1 MSRFPRAEFL
11 ISAAAP
17 GQFPVDLG
25 AEVAFVGR
33 SNAGKSTAINTIVQ
47 RQGLARTSKTP
58 GRTRLLNFFE
68 LAPMQRI
75 VDLPGYGYASG
86 PEEERRTWQPL
97 IDALATR
104 ECLRGWF
111 LIVDSRRGLGKGD
124 EALMEWAAPGQRIHV
139 LLSKAD
145 KLNRSEGAKVLK
157 ESTAALAGRGTAQLF
172 SATAKTGVEDA
183 QRTLEDWLKT
193 RIKNPG
199 DLGKPPGPD

>member
-11 ISAAAP
+11 LSAAAP
-17 GQFPVDLG
+17 GQFPADRG

-33 SNAGKSTAINTIVQ
+33 SNAGKSTAINIIVQ

-97 IDALATR
+97 IDSLATR
-104 ECLRGWF
+104 DSLRGWF
-111 LIVDSRRGLGKGD
+111 LIVDSRRGLGEGD
-124 EALMEWAAPGQRIHV
+124 EALMGWAGPEQRIHV

-157 ESTAALAGRGTAQLF
+157 SSAAALAGRGTVQLF
-172 SATAKTGVEDA
+172 SATAKTGVEEA
-183 QRTLEDWLKT
+183 QRTLEGWLA
-193 RIKNPG
+193 RG
-199 DLGKPPGPD
+199 SSGPKSA